1 VNDAEKTTS
10 AVDMTTQPLYF
21 CSEFILEPGTL
32 DGKSLEENF

>member
-21 CSEFILEPGTL
+21 CCEFILESSTL
-32 DGKSLEENF
+32 AGKSLKENF